1 MPTEEIL
8 KTYSVVELKR
18 EIGKARLKNYSK
30 LKKAEVVAL
39 MMKNKER
46 FHHLKGKSKAP
57 KAKPAPKPKA
67 KPAPKPKA
75 KPAPKPKA
83 KPAKK
88 EPAFLPDDVMAN
100 IKGFMNVGKDAIKR
114 GPDTDNITDLL
125 ENRFV
130 EMGWSP
136 SSITDFLDKRK
147 PETEKAK
154 EQQRERAR
162 KKRRKA
168 YKKVMEW
175 TIKKFEEEGKKRIT
189 DTQVSDY
196 WLYYQN
202 RLYDYLN
209 RTPAELRKSRLPGDT
224 GTNHNWE

>member
-1 MPTEEIL
+1 MPTVEIL
-8 KTYSVVELKR
+8 KTYSVIELKR
-18 EIGKARLKNYSK
+18 EIGKARIKGYSK
-30 LKKAEVVAL
+30 LKKAEVLDL
-39 MMKNKER
+39 MMKNKEK
-46 FHHLKGKSKAP
+46 FHHLKGKGKAP
-57 KAKPAPKPKA
+57 KATGG
-67 KPAPKPKA
+67 A

-114 GPDTDNITDLL
+114 GPDTDNITDLI
-125 ENRFV
+125 ENGFAER
-130 EMGWSP
+130 GRP
-136 SSITDFLDKRK
+136 NHISITGFLDKRK

-162 KKRRKA
+162 KKKRKA
-168 YKKVMEW
+168 YKRLMEW
-175 TIKKFEEEGKKRIT
+175 TIKKFEEDGEKRIT

-202 RLYDYLN
+202 RLSDYLH